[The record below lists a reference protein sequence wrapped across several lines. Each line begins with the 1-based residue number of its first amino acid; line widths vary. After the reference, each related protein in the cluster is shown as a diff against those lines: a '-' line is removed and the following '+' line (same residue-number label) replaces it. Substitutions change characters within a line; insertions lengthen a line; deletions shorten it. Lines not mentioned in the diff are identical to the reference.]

1 MSNIYTFTS
10 ESVSEGHPDKICDQ
24 ISDAILDALIEKEYE
39 YGKAHNISQTNG
51 VYDNVRALRS
61 ACETL
66 ATTGTVFV
74 TGEIRTN
81 CYVDVQS
88 IVREV
93 VESIGYNR
101 AKFGFDCQ
109 TCGVINAIHEQS
121 PDIAL
126 GVDNSIE
133 FRDFEATDYYDRI
146 GAGDQGSVFGF
157 ASSETPTY
165 MPMPIYLAHK
175 MCAKLRDLRKSGEI
189 GYLRPDAK
197 TQVSVA
203 YDGSKP
209 VGVSSVVISTQ
220 HSEAAKQSDISD
232 DVVELVIKP
241 VLEEADFLMP
251 SKDQI
256 YINPTGRFVVGGPM
270 GDSGLTGRKLIVD
283 TYGGAARHGGGAFS
297 GKDPTKVDRS
307 ASYAARYAAK
317 NIVASGAADKCE
329 IQISYA
335 IGISHPVSICVN
347 CFGTEKVSVNR
358 LEDCVKHIFDLR
370 PAAII
375 DELDLWKPIYR
386 KTTNYGHF
394 GRELPDFK
402 WEKIDKVQE
411 IKNFLEG

>member
-1 MSNIYTFTS
+1 MSDIYTFTS

-24 ISDAILDALIEKEYE
+24 ISDAIVDALIEKEYE
-39 YGKAHNISQTNG
+39 YGKSHNMPQTNG
-51 VYDNVRALRS
+51 IYDNVRALRS

-133 FRDFEATDYYDRI
+133 FRGQSSIDLYDRI

-197 TQVSVA
+197 TQVSVD
-203 YDGSKP
+203 YDGNKP
-209 VGVSSVVISTQ
+209 VGVSSVVVSTQ
-220 HSEAAKQSDISD
+220 HSESAEQIEIRN
-232 DVVELVIKP
+232 DVVERVIKP
-241 VLEEADFLMP
+241 VLEEAEFLMP
-251 SKDQI
+251 PEDFI

-307 ASYAARYAAK
+307 ASYAARYIAK
-317 NIVASGAADKCE
+317 NIVASGATEKCE

-347 CFGTEKVSVNR
+347 CFGTEKVNPQK

-394 GRELPDFK
+394 GRELPDFN
-402 WEKIDKVQE
+402 WEKLDKAQL
-411 IKNFLEG
+411 IKTYLEG

>member
-133 FRDFEATDYYDRI
+133 FRDLEVTDYYDRI

-157 ASSETPTY
+157 ASSETPTF

-197 TQVSVA
+197 TQVSVD

-220 HSEAAKQSDISD
+220 HSEAAHQSEIRN

-241 VLEEADFLMP
+241 VLEEAEFLMP
-251 SKDQI
+251 PEDQI

-317 NIVASGAADKCE
+317 NIVASGAAEKCE

-347 CFGTEKVSVNR
+347 CFGTEKVSANR
-358 LEDCVKHIFDLR
+358 LEDCVKHVFDLR

-375 DELDLWKPIYR
+375 DDLDLWKPIYR

-411 IKNFLEG
+411 IKNFIEG

>member
-1 MSNIYTFTS
+1 MSDIYTFTS

-51 VYDNVRALRS
+51 IYDNVRALRS

-66 ATTGTVFV
+66 VTTGTVFV

-133 FRDFEATDYYDRI
+133 FRGQSKIDLYDRI

-157 ASSETPTY
+157 ASNEAPNL

-175 MCAKLRDLRKSGEI
+175 MCARLRNLRKASELD
-189 GYLRPDAK
+189 YFRPDAK
-197 TQVSVA
+197 TQVSVD
-203 YDGSKP
+203 YVGNRP

-220 HSEAAKQSDISD
+220 HSEAAKQEQIRR
-232 DVVELVIKP
+232 DVIEKVIMP
-241 VLEEADFLMP
+241 VLDKVGFLMP
-251 SKDQI
+251 PENQI

-307 ASYAARYAAK
+307 ASYAARWAAK

-347 CFGTEKVSVNR
+347 CFGTEKVSAKQ
-358 LEDCVKHIFDLR
+358 LEDCVRHVFDLR

-375 DELDLWKPIYR
+375 DELDLWRPIYR
-386 KTTNYGHF
+386 LTTNYGHF
-394 GRELPDFK
+394 GRELPEFK
-402 WEKIDKVQE
+402 WEKLDKVQD
-411 IKNFLEG
+411 IKSYL